1 MRFVGKKWCF
11 KKGLRIFINYSLKIF
26 INFWVMDWMRNYYGE
41 VFILKFWIWMLF
53 YVFNYNNVVLDYVVS
68 VLKMVEKKRFVM

>member
-1 MRFVGKKWCF
+1 MRFVGKKWCL
-11 KKGLRIFINYSLKIF
+11 KKGLKIFINYSLKIF
-26 INFWVMDWMRNYYGE
+26 INFWVMDWMRNYNGE